1 MKILLVCTYFPPHVG
16 GLEVVVQQQAESL
29 VRAGHDVRILTTLH
43 DSSLPREESR
53 QGYTVIRVQANNM
66 IERRTEVPFPFIGPR
81 FVRRLWAEVQAA
93 DIVHIHDVLY
103 TPCCTAAFMTK
114 MKHRKLLVTSHVTVV
129 DHDSRI
135 VVKAQEILYQI
146 IGRWVWRQASAI
158 VIYNKRVREFLESH
172 GVEDTR
178 IVEVP
183 NGIDLNI
190 FTPAEPT
197 YRSELRRKYGIEE
210 GKKVVLFVGR
220 LVPKKGYRELIQA
233 AEANYEVL
241 LVGSGQPP
249 GNLASNV
256 RCVGPVA
263 REQLVELY
271 QLADVFVLPSIG
283 EMFTLAM
290 QEAMA
295 CGLPVVTTDDARYA
309 MYGLDRYLVRLVD
322 PSPNT
327 LRQAIRDVVS
337 NEKLRALMSIYSRTF
352 AESMFDWSKNHERV
366 SQLYGVDQLLLA
378 ETPGEITWAR

>member
-1 MKILLVCTYFPPHVG
+1 M
-16 GLEVVVQQQAESL
+16 
-29 VRAGHDVRILTTLH
+29 R
-43 DSSLPREESR
+43 REESR
-53 QGYTVIRVQANNM
+53 QGYTVIRVHANNM
-66 IERRTEVPFPFIGPR
+66 VERCTEVPFPLIGLR
-81 FVRRLWAEVQAA
+81 FARRLWAEVQAA
-93 DIVHIHDVLY
+93 DIVHLHDVLY
-103 TPCCTAAFMTK
+103 TPCCTAALFAK
-114 MKHRKLLVTSHVTVV
+114 VKRRKLLVTSHVTVV

-158 VIYNKRVREFLESH
+158 VIYNKRVREFLEAHS
-172 GVEDTR
+172 VEGTR

-190 FTPAEPT
+190 FSPVEPS
-197 YRSELRRKYGIEE
+197 YRSRLRRKYGIEQ
-210 GKKVVLFVGR
+210 GKKIVLFVGR

-241 LVGSGQPP
+241 LAGSGQPP
-249 GNLASNV
+249 ANLPSHV
-256 RCVGPVA
+256 RYLGPVA
-263 REQLVELY
+263 REQLVQLY
-271 QLADVFVLPSIG
+271 QLADVFVLPSFG

-309 MYGLDRYLVRLVD
+309 MYGLDRDLVRLVD
-322 PSPNT
+322 PSPGT

-337 NEKLRALMSIYSRTF
+337 NEKLCELMSSYSRTF

-366 SQLYGVDQLLLA
+366 SQLYGADRLLFP
-378 ETPGEITWAR
+378 ETLGQITWAR